1 MNREFELKL
10 QAYLDGELGARE
22 ARQVEAQ
29 VSTDAEAQGLLAEL
43 RMTAGALR
51 GNEPDYKLPE
61 NREFYWGKI
70 ERAIMAA
77 DRAPKPWTWPG
88 LGWLFRYW
96 PQLSGATAAALLLLA
111 ATAHFHLLAKPGW
124 DDIENPLSETGTFC
138 FRSEPDRM
146 TLVWVYDRPQEERPQ
161 EADESP
167 DWMD

>member
-10 QAYLDGELGARE
+10 QAYLDGELGPRE
-22 ARQVEAQ
+22 ARQIEARLQAEPEAQ
-29 VSTDAEAQGLLAEL
+29 ALLSEL
-43 RMTAGALR
+43 RLTTGALR
-51 GNEPDYKLPE
+51 GNEPEYKLPE
-61 NREFYWGKI
+61 TREFYWSKI
-70 ERAIMAA
+70 ERGIEAA
-77 DRAPKPWTWPG
+77 ERAPRPWTWPA

-161 EADESP
+161 EPDEAS
-167 DWMD
+167 DLMD

>member
-22 ARQVEAQ
+22 ARDLEARVQ
-29 VSTDAEAQGLLAEL
+29 TDAEAQALLAEL

-51 GNEPDYKLPE
+51 GNEPEYRVPDT
-61 NREFYWGKI
+61 REFYWSKI
-70 ERAIMAA
+70 DRAIEAA
-77 DRAPKPWTWPG
+77 DHSPSAPRSWG

-96 PQLSGATAAALLLLA
+96 PQLSGASVAALLLLA
-111 ATAHFHLLAKPGW
+111 ATAHFHLLSKPGW

-146 TLVWVYDRPQEERPQ
+146 TLVWVYDRPQEDHAQDSE
-161 EADESP
+161 DSL
-167 DWMD
+167 DGMN